1 MMRLD
6 TAGRR
11 RRPPPFLGEGRDAR
25 HRWGTIPPMSAPES
39 DRTKTTQLL
48 RALSA
53 GDAVAAAQL
62 MPLVYEELHR
72 IAARLMDRERAG
84 HTLQATALLN
94 EAYVR
99 LVEPG
104 ASYADRAHFLR
115 TAARAMRNVLVDHA
129 RARAAQKRHGGRRID
144 LDTEAFAAPDDSQG
158 LLLVDETLAQLAAV
172 DAQLA
177 QLVEL
182 RFFGGLDN
190 REIAQ
195 TLDLSLRS
203 VERGWRTAR
212 AFLARAMERRDV
224 PPGS

>member
-1 MMRLD
+1 MMRLGQ
-6 TAGRR
+6 TRR
-11 RRPPPFLGEGRDAR
+11 AHRHPPFWGEGRDAGR
-25 HRWGTIPPMSAPES
+25 LRGTIRPMSASEP
-39 DRTKTTQLL
+39 DRTKTTHLL

-72 IAARLMDRERAG
+72 IAACLMHRERAG

-129 RARAAQKRHGGRRID
+129 RARASLKRHGGVRVD
-144 LDTEAFAAPDDSQG
+144 LDTQAFAAPDDSQG
-158 LLLVDETLAQLAAV
+158 LLLVDETLAQLAAA

-212 AFLARAMERRDV
+212 AFLARAMERREL
-224 PPGS
+224 PPGA